1 MFCTNICFI
10 LEKRI
15 YGDEMDKRKKNVQKR
30 EIEKKSEIDRRR
42 KMAKDRA
49 VGGQGGVKGKKVA
62 SEQKK
67 RNNKNKKAVTDPKKV
82 VPSPK
87 QESMK
92 SAQLDNKS
100 VDNQTNNN
108 DSASVKAKAKAIVD
122 AKVSDKREK
131 FNQYK
136 FVIKELTAREIKR
149 KYSRSVL
156 GIVWSVLNPLLSMAI
171 ISLIFSQ
178 IFRRSIVN
186 FPIYY
191 LSGSLLWQLFTG
203 ATTAAMTTFVDNKT
217 MLIKVKLPMQIFVLA
232 RVYTAL
238 VNLEYSLVA
247 YVVMLFVFQVKLTF
261 TMLFTPFI
269 IVFLLLF
276 SLGISYMVATAYV
289 FFGDIKHLYSVFL
302 TLLMYCS
309 ALFYPVDQLSGIM
322 HAIVTNN
329 PVFSYIDALRSV
341 VMLGELPTLSG
352 MLRMV
357 FWGVAM
363 YALGYRIFKKNQNTI
378 MQKI

>member
-1 MFCTNICFI
+1 
-10 LEKRI
+10 
-15 YGDEMDKRKKNVQKR
+15 MDKRKKNGEKR
-30 EIEKKSEIDRRR
+30 EIEKKSEVEIRRR
-42 KMAKDRA
+42 
-49 VGGQGGVKGKKVA
+49 VA
-62 SEQKK
+62 
-67 RNNKNKKAVTDPKKV
+67 KNKAKSVANRDEKRSK
-82 VPSPK
+82 
-87 QESMK
+87 K
-92 SAQLDNKS
+92 SADEQRKP
-100 VDNQTNNN
+100 
-108 DSASVKAKAKAIVD
+108 AKEKAKAIVN
-122 AKVSDKREK
+122 VNISDKKEK

-156 GIVWSVLNPLLSMAI
+156 GIVWSVLNPLLSMTI

-191 LSGSLLWQLFTG
+191 LSGSILWQLFTG
-203 ATTAAMTTFVDNKT
+203 ATNAAMTTFVDNKS

-247 YVVMLFVFQVKLTF
+247 YVIMLFMFQTNLKI
-261 TMLFTPFI
+261 TMLFIPFI

-276 SLGISYMVATAYV
+276 SLGISYMLATAYV
-289 FFGDIKHLYSVFL
+289 FFGDVKHLYTVFL

-309 ALFYPVDQLSGIM
+309 ALFYPVDQLSGMM

-329 PVFSYIDALRSV
+329 PIFNYIDALRKV
-341 VMLGELPTLSG
+341 VMLGELPIVSE

-357 FWGVAM
+357 LWGVIM
-363 YALGYRIFKKNQNTI
+363 YILGYAIFKKNKNAI